1 MEPKLSCNVP
11 LKSPADF
18 IKQLASE
25 MRDRWA
31 SDGELLDVLD
41 TYVLKENPPSD
52 GIEKASA
59 AIMELAKHRARK
71 GE

>member
-1 MEPKLSCNVP
+1 MEPKLSCSVA

-25 MRDRWA
+25 IRDRWA

-41 TYVLKENPPSD
+41 TYVLKENPPGD

-59 AIMELAKHRARK
+59 AIMELAKRRAHK